1 MAARSP
7 ERYPRKMVRIVF
19 GLAFALL
26 LSVVLLTRPLTPEGL
41 RSQARPVASY
51 GEAVRLVDS
60 LRAADTP
67 AIASDCGTRLYTR
80 GERTGRVIVLLH
92 GLTNCP
98 EQFDSLGRTL
108 FANGANV
115 LIPRLPRHGFAD
127 RMTDELA
134 RAGARE
140 LSVWTDRVLDAA
152 HGLGDSVTVA
162 GLSIGGVLAAWA
174 GQERADVNRAVVIAP
189 MFGWARAPGPARTA
203 ALARLATALPNAFV
217 WWDDKLKQNLA
228 GPRHVYPRFATRSVA
243 ATMMVGAH
251 VLARAK
257 RVPPAARSFVLITVG
272 GDPAADNEASAAIV
286 AAWRARGATDVRVY
300 EFPTALHLN
309 HDVVDPEQVGGDPSI
324 TYPVLARYIGD

>member
-1 MAARSP
+1 
-7 ERYPRKMVRIVF
+7 MVRIVF

-26 LSVVLLTRPLTPEGL
+26 LMVILLTRPLTPGGL
-41 RSQARPVASY
+41 GAHARPAASY
-51 GEAVRLVDS
+51 DEALRLVDS

-80 GERTGRVIVLLH
+80 GARTGHVIVLLH

-134 RAGARE
+134 RVDARE
-140 LSVWTDRVLDAA
+140 LCAWTDRVLDAA
-152 HGLGDSVTVA
+152 HGLGDSLTVA
-162 GLSIGGVLAAWA
+162 GLSVGGVLAAWA
-174 GQERADVNRAVVIAP
+174 GQERRDVDRAVVVAP

-203 ALARLATALPNAFV
+203 ALSRLATALPNAFV

-251 VLARAK
+251 VMARAQ
-257 RVPPAARSFVLITVG
+257 RFPPAARSFVLITVG
-272 GDPAADNEASAAIV
+272 GDPAADNVAAAAIV
-286 AAWRARGATDVRVY
+286 AAWRDRGASDVRTY
-300 EFPTALHLN
+300 EFPASLRLN
-309 HDVVDPEQVGGDPSI
+309 HDVVDPEQVGGNPSI
-324 TYPVLARYIGD
+324 TYPVLARYIGR